1 MIEPEI
7 TCLNCFAQLNKPKG
21 VCPHC
26 GCDNATVVN
35 EAHQLEKGSILAGTY
50 LVGKVLGQGGF
61 GITYVAWDLNLNIK
75 VAIKEYYPEGF
86 VSRNMSTRTSVLTY
100 TGEKESV
107 FQKGKERFVS
117 EAKTLARLGGDKGIV
132 NVRSFFL
139 ENGTAYIV
147 MDFAEGETLKGY
159 VAQRGGKLTAQE
171 ALKLFEPLLP
181 TVEHIHD
188 CELLHRDISP
198 DNIIMRPDGTLVMLD
213 FGASRQ
219 MSVAGEHSNTVNV
232 KHGYAPEEQYRTR
245 GEQGPWTDIYAM
257 AATIYRLTTG
267 VTPPQALDRM
277 VDETLLIP
285 PTQLGAEF
293 TPSQE
298 AALLNALAV
307 RASDRTQSIAAFR
320 EQLYEG
326 KTNQTATSAQK
337 PFVQAPQTVRTAD
350 YPEQPFAAQANV
362 RSVKHK
368 KRGES
373 RVKIIAIALYV
384 FLGIV
389 AVGFFVFFLNLKRD
403 DAPGNEMQ
411 LHSGAITNTPVLS
424 ATPTP
429 TLKPV
434 PTVNEAVEASPEPTE
449 KGASEL
455 YSWSFEENGHQATLT
470 TDGEL
475 WTAQLRGV
483 TLKDSYKVNV
493 KEKNYFECCWGI
505 NFQIND
511 ERYSVLTFY
520 YSGMNTSKNEVSVN
534 EMQTE
539 VDKEYERDSD
549 GMSISYTQCTYAI
562 LVIEGDTLT
571 WTFNL
576 PVQFEP
582 NAVGITGIK
591 IYAT

>member
-1 MIEPEI
+1 
-7 TCLNCFAQLNKPKG
+7 
-21 VCPHC
+21 
-26 GCDNATVVN
+26 
-35 EAHQLEKGSILAGTY
+35 
-50 LVGKVLGQGGF
+50 
-61 GITYVAWDLNLNIK
+61 
-75 VAIKEYYPEGF
+75 
-86 VSRNMSTRTSVLTY
+86 
-100 TGEKESV
+100 
-107 FQKGKERFVS
+107 
-117 EAKTLARLGGDKGIV
+117 
-132 NVRSFFL
+132 
-139 ENGTAYIV
+139 
-147 MDFAEGETLKGY
+147 
-159 VAQRGGKLTAQE
+159 
-171 ALKLFEPLLP
+171 
-181 TVEHIHD
+181 
-188 CELLHRDISP
+188 
-198 DNIIMRPDGTLVMLD
+198 MLD

-232 KHGYAPEEQYRTR
+232 KHGDAPEEQYRTR